1 MKRRARFL
9 AIIASGAWLVAA
21 CGLLDDPSAGLVSGR
36 GDDPALHVT
45 VDGGVTTVV
54 PDEATERWRPDEAQI
69 VTTDAIR
76 LGLGDVYDIGGVLD
90 YDVRG
95 ATIALRVRV
104 VPTGE
109 PAGETADM
117 LPVLVA
123 ILYDPLSATRYFA
136 VLRPGPH
143 WETNEYV
150 VERVEAVYGTADYA
164 RYSRTIALE
173 AWEFATEPPE
183 LGSWKWIAVA
193 IDRNGVGAAYAEGL
207 KTVSEM
213 IPDLPE
219 TRRSFGNI
227 AIFPFDGFHSY
238 VESWEWN
245 SDAIGFDPIDNPP
258 QDPSSSQFLF
268 EVAEIRVFA
277 YALSESQ
284 LESLVSPAD

>member
-109 PAGETADM
+109 PDGETADM

-150 VERVEAVYGTADYA
+150 VERIEAVYGTAEYA
-164 RYSRTIALE
+164 RTPARIVLSAQNFADTTASLE
-173 AWEFATEPPE
+173 
-183 LGSWKWIAVA
+183 SWTWVAVT
-193 IDRNGVGAAYAEGL
+193 IDRNGVASAYAEDIG
-207 KTVSEM
+207 TESESLW
-213 IPDLPE
+213 DLPE
-219 TRRSFGNI
+219 SRRRFGNI
-227 AIFPFDGFHSY
+227 GVFPFDDAYGY
-238 VESWEWN
+238 ATDWQWPD
-245 SDAIGFDPIDNPP
+245 DAIGFDPIDNPP